1 MQNWRQ
7 AVGIFSLLFFSE
19 NNTKHYSGYEANLL
33 VKYAII

>member
-1 MQNWRQ
+1 MQNWRK

-19 NNTKHYSGYEANLL
+19 NDTKLQFGYEANLL

>member
-1 MQNWRQ
+1 MQNWRK

-19 NNTKHYSGYEANLL
+19 NDTKHYFGYEANLL